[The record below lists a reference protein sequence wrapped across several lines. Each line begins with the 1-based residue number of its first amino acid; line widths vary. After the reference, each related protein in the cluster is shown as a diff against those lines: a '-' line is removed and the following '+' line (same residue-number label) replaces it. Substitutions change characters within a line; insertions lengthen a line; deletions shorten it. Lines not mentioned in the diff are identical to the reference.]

1 MPLILLKNSTTAE
14 IPSGQTLNY
23 CIAVSNGL
31 NTFST
36 PHEDAANYI
45 EGLYSPPAISLD
57 RVQLEPIKRFFP
69 RTSVV
74 YILSDCR
81 RDCSHAV
88 SDVNYV
94 FCRSSGDRAAR
105 SAPGLLPKSSLT
117 IRRSRRTA
125 LFFCRYVPV
134 LLKTNNIF
142 TSRQSSRNT
151 VDSPVFSKSFVKFG
165 VRTC

>member
-57 RVQLEPIKRFFP
+57 RV
-69 RTSVV
+69 
-74 YILSDCR
+74 
-81 RDCSHAV
+81 
-88 SDVNYV
+88 
-94 FCRSSGDRAAR
+94 
-105 SAPGLLPKSSLT
+105 
-117 IRRSRRTA
+117 
-125 LFFCRYVPV
+125 
-134 LLKTNNIF
+134 
-142 TSRQSSRNT
+142 
-151 VDSPVFSKSFVKFG
+151 
-165 VRTC
+165 